1 MKIIIDAMGGDRAPG
16 EIVAGACAAS
26 LISESELILVG
37 REDAIKRN
45 ISLHECRRD
54 RIEIVNADDVIT
66 MEDDPMSVVR
76 AHRNSSMGVGFK
88 LLNDAGDAFISA
100 GNTGALHAG
109 ATLVVRNIQG
119 IRRAAIATI
128 LPFERPMLLMDSG
141 ANVNVTPEYLLQW
154 AYTGQVYMKHVMGV
168 KSPRVGLLN
177 NGTEECKGGQLQRE
191 AYALLSNSKDISF
204 VGNIES
210 RELPSSP
217 CDIIVTDG
225 FTGNIVLKLIEGMS
239 KYMFGS
245 LKKMFGSSL
254 KTKLSYIAMK
264 DQLRE
269 MKHRYDPS
277 EHGGAPILGISKPV
291 IKAHGSS
298 DARAIMNAVRQ
309 AERFVSTGAIRE
321 IENAVGRLSESAE

>member
-16 EIVAGACAAS
+16 EIVAGVCAAS
-26 LISESELILVG
+26 LVSNSELVLVG
-37 REDAIKRN
+37 RESTIAKRIGEN
-45 ISLHECRRD
+45 KCRRD
-54 RIEIVNADDVIT
+54 RIDIVNADDVIT

-76 AHRNSSMGVGFK
+76 AHKNSSMSVGLR
-88 LLNDAGDAFISA
+88 LLRDSGDAFISA

-109 ATLVVRNIQG
+109 ATLIVRNIHG
-119 IRRAAIATI
+119 IRCAAIATI

-141 ANVNVTPEYLLQW
+141 ANINVTPDNLLQW
-154 AYTGQVYMKHVMGV
+154 AYMGQIYMKHVMGV

-191 AYALLSNSKDISF
+191 AYVLLKASSDIAF

-210 RELPSSP
+210 REIPNSP
-217 CDIIVTDG
+217 CDVIVTDG
-225 FTGNIVLKLIEGMS
+225 FTGNITLKLIEGMS
-239 KYMFGS
+239 RYMFGS
-245 LKKMFGSSL
+245 LKGMFTHSL
-254 KTKLSYIAMK
+254 KTKIAYLSMK

-298 DARAIMNAVRQ
+298 DARAVMNAVRQ
-309 AERFVSTGAIRE
+309 AERFVATGAIGA
-321 IENAVGRLSESAE
+321 ITDALGRTSDGAE